1 MAKAKLRLIDILLL
15 VVCIVMMFFSYQN
28 IRKRKRINEVKELP
42 YRNVSLENVQDG
54 VYTAKTQTSFLTI
67 KLQVN
72 VENHK
77 IQNIKVLEKASERNF
92 EEKVLLDEMIAE
104 NKAFVE
110 VIKGQELASLVY
122 ICCLDSALAQGDP
135 SLQIVED
142 DSELTVNEN

>member
-67 KLQVN
+67 KL
-72 VENHK
+72 
-77 IQNIKVLEKASERNF
+77 
-92 EEKVLLDEMIAE
+92 
-104 NKAFVE
+104 
-110 VIKGQELASLVY
+110 
-122 ICCLDSALAQGDP
+122 
-135 SLQIVED
+135 
-142 DSELTVNEN
+142 